1 MSDAPAA
8 KSYHHGDL
16 RKTLIDAAVRHIDA
30 HGTEGLSLR
39 ALAREADVSATAPYR
54 HFENRTTLL
63 AAVAAEGFAELEASM
78 ESDPERLLSEPLM
91 VLHESGLGYIDYA
104 RRNSVKYHL
113 MFGDAIG
120 DFSLHEPLLEAA
132 RSCYLTFEAIL
143 VAGIRGGVLVD
154 IDPRELG
161 GTVWSVVHG
170 LAGVVM
176 AAQRKA
182 AASEPEFWRDIAP
195 LEAQQRILA
204 APEKALVRLTRGL
217 VIDPAALAAVE
228 RRAGL

>member
-1 MSDAPAA
+1 MSDGTAS

-39 ALAREADVSATAPYR
+39 ALAREAEVSATAPYR
-54 HFENRTTLL
+54 HFENRTILL
-63 AAVAAEGFAELEASM
+63 AAIAAEGFAELEASM
-78 ESDPERLLSEPLM
+78 CRDPERLAREPLM
-91 VLHESGLGYIDYA
+91 VLHESGLAYIGYA

-120 DFSLHEPLLEAA
+120 DFSAHEPLLDAA
-132 RSCYLTFEAIL
+132 RSCYLAFESIL
-143 VAGIRGGVLVD
+143 VAGIRGGVLID

-161 GTVWSVVHG
+161 GTVWSLVHG
-170 LAGVVM
+170 IAGVVM
-176 AAQRKA
+176 AAERKLA
-182 AASEPEFWRDIAP
+182 TSAPDFWRDVPP
-195 LEAQQRILA
+195 LEAQQRVLA
-204 APEKALVRLTRGL
+204 APEKALIRLTRGV
-217 VIDPAALAAVE
+217 VIDPQALAEVE

>member
-1 MSDAPAA
+1 MTDASAS

-16 RKTLIDAAVRHIDA
+16 RKTLIEAAVRHIDA

-39 ALAREADVSATAPYR
+39 ALAREAEVSATAPYR

-63 AAVAAEGFAELEASM
+63 AAIAAEGFAELEASM
-78 ESDPERLLSEPLM
+78 DCDPERLRREPLM

-120 DFSLHEPLLEAA
+120 DFTPFEPLLEAA
-132 RSCYLTFEAIL
+132 RSCYLTFESIL
-143 VAGIRGGVLVD
+143 VAGIRGGVLID

-161 GTVWSVVHG
+161 GTVWSAVHG

-176 AAQRKA
+176 AAERKA
-182 AASEPEFWRDIAP
+182 AASAPDFWRDVP
-195 LEAQQRILA
+195 PMEAQQFVLA

-217 VIDPAALAAVE
+217 VIDPVALVAVE